1 MAGECGVVLVHGKW
15 GKPPYEHAP
24 LAARLL
30 AEGHRIREPS
40 MPWSLA
46 RRYDLPFEQ
55 ALEEIDG
62 SVRELRQAGCGRVIV
77 CGHSLGAGAALG
89 LAARR
94 RSMDALALLAPG
106 HFPEC
111 LAAQALTSN
120 SLSLARDAVA
130 AADERRLA
138 LLDCNQ
144 GLCRRL
150 RVRPTSYLSYFE
162 PQGPAQWPAN
172 ARAIAAPLPILMLVG
187 RRDPAYSL
195 GIDYAFAHTPHH
207 PRSEYIEID
216 ADHADTPALG
226 ADIVLAW
233 IASLEPDT
241 RP

>member
-1 MAGECGVVLVHGKW
+1 M
-15 GKPPYEHAP
+15 
-24 LAARLL
+24 
-30 AEGHRIREPS
+30 
-40 MPWSLA
+40 
-46 RRYDLPFEQ
+46 
-55 ALEEIDG
+55 
-62 SVRELRQAGCGRVIV
+62 IV

-106 HFPEC
+106 HFPER
-111 LAAQALTSN
+111 LAAQALTST
-120 SLSLARDAVA
+120 SLSLARGAVA

-216 ADHADTPALG
+216 ADHADTLRLGQTSCSPGSPPSNRIQDHDRPSPAC
-226 ADIVLAW
+226 
-233 IASLEPDT
+233 
-241 RP
+241 RPIPGPHRAPAAARDKLFARAQWVKVPAGTLLFDDHQACEGFPS

>member
-30 AEGHRIREPS
+30 AEGRRIREPS

-89 LAARR
+89 LAA
-94 RSMDALALLAPG
+94 
-106 HFPEC
+106 
-111 LAAQALTSN
+111 QALTST
-120 SLSLARDAVA
+120 SLSLARGAVA